1 MRGGG
6 PGPMLPTP
14 QELLPPQPQYQ
25 MTRQMYHQMPPHMQA
40 QEPPSMPEMT
50 RYLSGGYYEEALA
63 NFNIYD
69 PTQWL
74 PTIQYQVFGIMLWPW
89 LLCTFWC
96 LFWTI
101 FYKLYATE
109 SQLAWFEM
117 PVDAHVVMGG
127 ALGFLVVMRTDA
139 SMERWWEARCSWSTI
154 SNCCLSI
161 GAQIAPA
168 LNGDAS
174 TERVLM
180 TLMAFVVALKAHLR
194 DQKIEPAELGE
205 RMDPELIRLL
215 NRSANPP
222 LQALKALS
230 ATVRVSLPRDDPNT
244 DNHDESKLGPAL
256 YDETSEQIRVI
267 NHAVGACMKVKSTP
281 MVFSYIATL
290 RSFLLLWLATFP
302 MALIG
307 EFGWMAPP
315 ALSLIAF
322 LFLNVEQMAVEIEQ
336 PFGDDANDLPM
347 ESYIMELETSL
358 MEMAPDFEFPPDE
371 EDEAQAA
378 MAAATASHVG
388 WNRVSP
394 DWAGRRQR

>member
-1 MRGGG
+1 
-6 PGPMLPTP
+6 
-14 QELLPPQPQYQ
+14 
-25 MTRQMYHQMPPHMQA
+25 
-40 QEPPSMPEMT
+40 
-50 RYLSGGYYEEALA
+50 
-63 NFNIYD
+63 
-69 PTQWL
+69 
-74 PTIQYQVFGIMLWPW
+74 
-89 LLCTFWC
+89 
-96 LFWTI
+96 
-101 FYKLYATE
+101 
-109 SQLAWFEM
+109 
-117 PVDAHVVMGG
+117 
-127 ALGFLVVMRTDA
+127 
-139 SMERWWEARCSWSTI
+139 
-154 SNCCLSI
+154 
-161 GAQIAPA
+161 
-168 LNGDAS
+168 
-174 TERVLM
+174 LM